1 MFRQGLF
8 FPVLLVF
15 VYVLGILL
23 VEVDGKVV
31 RGVFSSK
38 QARIDGGQLITM
50 FSFHGEGLIKY
61 KLNQTSNGKLYFYIE
76 EKWPSVMAVSQC
88 KDKIAMSQYSHS
100 LTGTEGKLQFDS
112 WSDQYLWY
120 LVYADNVSCDPS
132 ALVFADIEFTL
143 ELYNPDSKGQ
153 ASNHF
158 SYDESG
164 LLSFYEILGFLYF
177 ACAIMYGQRL
187 WQTIQKGGP
196 MHLVIKVLTKAMM
209 YHGAAVFCIL
219 IHFFRYSG
227 DGIGYTWIYGLST
240 VLQGFAEYEM
250 LSMMA
255 RLCIGYTLSS
265 SCVTG
270 DPQVIRHMKIGVA
283 VVSSMKVLL
292 EILGVTLAVILL
304 QLVIAVSFSFFISRK
319 INEERSSLRKEFY
332 SKFIKGCLVWILAF
346 PVLVFISSLLAFHRR
361 LKVLTWGQETARC
374 AVILWLY
381 RLFLSRSLYWEVSSL
396 SASTL
401 PLRHDKGYGNKNY
414 NSEKRTIGIHKS
426 VFID

>member
-38 QARIDGGQLITM
+38 QARIDGGQLITT

-76 EKWPSVMAVSQC
+76 EKWPSIMAVSQC

-100 LTGTEGKLQFDS
+100 LTDTEGKLQFDS

-177 ACAIMYGQRL
+177 ACAIIYGQRL

-219 IHFFRYSG
+219 IHFFS
-227 DGIGYTWIYGLST
+227 LK
-240 VLQGFAEYEM
+240 F
-250 LSMMA
+250 
-255 RLCIGYTLSS
+255 
-265 SCVTG
+265 
-270 DPQVIRHMKIGVA
+270 
-283 VVSSMKVLL
+283 
-292 EILGVTLAVILL
+292 EILKFLMWVENYNSV
-304 QLVIAVSFSFFISRK
+304 SFFISRK

-332 SKFIKGCLVWILAF
+332 SKFIKGCLVWILAY